1 MFAVKFEDN
10 TLTMTTILVVDD
22 CYSIAYLVRL
32 MLERRGCQVI
42 IGCNGH
48 EGLALLDQQAFDLI
62 ISNYMMPHMDGLTF
76 LRRLRQR
83 ADGARI
89 PFVLMTASARAGV
102 RQAALDSGA
111 DAFLPKP
118 FSWKELD
125 AILNRLG
132 IHPSPH

>member
-1 MFAVKFEDN
+1 MIGLRDSRR
-10 TLTMTTILVVDD
+10 LMTTILVLDD
-22 CYSIAYLVRL
+22 NPDIATL
-32 MLERRGCQVI
+32 MCTLLESRGYRVVT
-42 IGCNGH
+42 GRNGQ

-89 PFVLMTASARAGV
+89 PFVLMTAHTAEV
-102 RQAALDSGA
+102 HRQAAFADGA

-118 FSWKELD
+118 FRLAELD
-125 AILNRLG
+125 AILNRLD
-132 IHPSPH
+132 IHASPN

>member
-22 CYSIAYLVRL
+22 CHSIAYLVRL
-32 MLERRGCQVI
+32 MLERRDCQVV
-42 IGCNGH
+42 IGRNGH
-48 EGLALLDQQAFDLI
+48 EGLALLDQQVFDCI
-62 ISNYMMPHMDGLTF
+62 ISNFMMPHMNRLTF
-76 LRRLRQR
+76 LQHVRQR
-83 ADGARI
+83 CRRI
-89 PFVLMTASARAGV
+89 PFVLMTASARAEV

-118 FSWKELD
+118 FPLAELD